1 MSDLNHL
8 LDSYAPPAV
17 PKGLTARAAAAA
29 VGHPQEKAGAR
40 LPWRRGEGRGGWKR
54 PLWIGSAAI
63 GLAFTSAVAAEVV
76 SGGAIE
82 IPVAHQVVAAIP
94 VLNAAAHPKIA
105 MEHRLAAVHAPKPQP
120 ASAAPVKPSGAQ
132 APVSPRREMAMQ
144 RFQQMQQAIA
154 ERRAAGLPTP
164 RADRIERQAKTIV
177 ERREAKGLP
186 TPSLDEVELR
196 LTLREARTQRILRQI
211 ARDPWVISDQQV
223 QRFAAL
229 MPPPKR
235 ERFLALGP
243 DQQRALIVRLAQRL
257 AGRRAMRQAAAGP
270 EQQAQQPGGESSPP
284 PR

>member
-1 MSDLNHL
+1 MSDLNRL
-8 LDSYAPPAV
+8 LDSFAPPAV
-17 PKGLTARAAAAA
+17 PEGLAARAVAAAIQ
-29 VGHPQEKAGAR
+29 HPQEKDGVR
-40 LPWRRGEGRGGWKR
+40 LPWRRGDRRCGWKR

-94 VLNAAAHPKIA
+94 ALNAAAHPKTA
-105 MEHRLAAVHAPKPQP
+105 TEHRLAAVHAPKPQP
-120 ASAAPVKPSGAQ
+120 AQAAPVEPSAVQ
-132 APVSPRREMAMQ
+132 APASPRREIVIQ
-144 RFQQMQQAIA
+144 RFHQMQQAVA

-164 RADRIERQAKTIV
+164 RADLIERQAKTIV

-211 ARDPWVISDQQV
+211 ARDPSVISDQQV
-223 QRFAAL
+223 QRFASL

-243 DQQRALIVRLAQRL
+243 DQQRALIVRLAERM
-257 AGRRAMRQAAAGP
+257 AERRAMRQAAAAP
-270 EQQAQQPGGESSPP
+270 QQQAQPPEEESSVP